1 MSLDSFGTI
10 EAHDFMGK
18 DGFVW
23 WIGVVE
29 DNNDPLKLGRAR
41 VRIFGF
47 HNENQPDE
55 IRTTSATPNNSAP
68 DGISTNDLP
77 WALALAPLG
86 NSGCPKSP
94 PIASWVLGF
103 FLDGQLAQQP
113 VMLGVLPGYRYQNP
127 VQPGST
133 RRIPT

>member
-1 MSLDSFGTI
+1 MALDAFGTVD
-10 EAHDFMGK
+10 AHDFMGK

-29 DNNDPLKLGRAR
+29 DNKDPLKLGRAK

-47 HNENQPDE
+47 HNEVSQ
-55 IRTTSATPNNSAP
+55 ITSAGLAPN
-68 DGISTNDLP
+68 GITTEELP
-77 WALALAPLG
+77 WTLALAPLG

-113 VMLGVLPGYRYQNP
+113 VMLGVLPGYRYQDP
-127 VQPGST
+127 VDTSSST
-133 RRIPT
+133 PLPT